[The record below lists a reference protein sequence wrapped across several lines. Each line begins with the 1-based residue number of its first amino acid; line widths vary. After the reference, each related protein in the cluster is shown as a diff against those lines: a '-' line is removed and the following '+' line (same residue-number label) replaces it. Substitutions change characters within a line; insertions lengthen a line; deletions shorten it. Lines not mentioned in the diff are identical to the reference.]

1 MTISNQGTEQL
12 KISNKASDSV
22 VLIFFMTDFDNA
34 QNDIFFFI

>member
-12 KISNKASDSV
+12 KISNKVSDSV
-22 VLIFFMTDFDNA
+22 VLIFFMIDFDNA